1 MAHDIEMTIRE
12 KVYQVEQSPVA
23 WGKDSA
29 WSRIGHE
36 AAGRTH
42 ARFFYYAAASLI
54 LAMALFFSFEWIREK
69 QLTQR
74 LESLQLAID
83 QQLSELVTPGD
94 NNASTEGICASP
106 VVAKTSTKEI
116 RKSVQKIEHHVLLAI
131 QLPDEKVERVTLSEM
146 SVVPAPPP
154 DQNVAVT
161 IVEPV
166 HAIFGVDIKPP
177 ATVVTKT
184 GKKLRFRMFR
194 SDEDSEPF
202 TNDREYVNLVARI
215 NKK

>member
-12 KVYQVEQSPVA
+12 KVYQVEQSPIA
-23 WGKDSA
+23 WEKDSA
-29 WSRIGHE
+29 WSRIAHE
-36 AAGRTH
+36 AAGKTH
-42 ARFFYYAAASLI
+42 LRFFYYAAASLI
-54 LAMALFFSFEWIREK
+54 LATVLVFSFEWIREK

-83 QQLSELVTPGD
+83 QQLSELVTQGD
-94 NNASTEGICASP
+94 NNASTEEICAS
-106 VVAKTSTKEI
+106 VAAKTSTKEI

-146 SVVPAPPP
+146 SVVPALPP

-161 IVEPV
+161 IVKPV